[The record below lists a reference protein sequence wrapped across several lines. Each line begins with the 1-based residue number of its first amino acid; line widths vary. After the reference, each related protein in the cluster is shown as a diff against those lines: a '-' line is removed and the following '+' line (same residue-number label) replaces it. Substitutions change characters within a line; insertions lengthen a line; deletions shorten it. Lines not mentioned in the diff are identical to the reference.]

1 MEMETKI
8 LRDEFATLK
17 AAIEEA
23 IIKGQ
28 KSLAGLGEIP
38 ESDLFSDEDF
48 ALTSGNAGSGV
59 VGWLDDF

>member
-8 LRDEFATLK
+8 LQDEFATLK

-28 KSLAGLGEIP
+28 KSLGDPNNIP
-38 ESDLFSDEDF
+38 ESGLVSNDDF
-48 ALTSGNAGSGV
+48 VFTRVNAGSGV
-59 VGWLDDF
+59 VGWIDDF